1 MANPV
6 QVVKRAAVEAV
17 EAGKPV
23 NVLFG
28 TVIAT
33 SPLKIQVDQKS
44 IYFGKMLILS
54 RNVTDYDVEMT
65 VDHLTEEKGGGSGDS
80 SFAAHD
86 HEYKGRKV
94 FRIHKAL
101 GIGERVVLVR
111 IQGGERFLVWDR
123 VVKAT

>member
-1 MANPV
+1 LPDTV
-6 QVVKRAAVEAV
+6 GLVKKAAVEAV

-28 TVIAT
+28 TVISA

-44 IYFGKMLILS
+44 IYSGTMLILS

-65 VDHLTEEKGGGSGDS
+65 VDHLTEERSGGSGDS
-80 SFAAHD
+80 SFSAHD

-94 FRIHKAL
+94 FRVHKAL
-101 GIGERVVLVR
+101 GVGERVVLVR
-111 IQGGERFLVWDR
+111 IQGGKRFLVWDR
-123 VVKAT
+123 VIG